1 MILSPILTSN
11 GGASALGGGAEPA
24 HGTARTQVEPL
35 APGLAP
41 TPVLVWGGSGL
52 LGGALVRRL
61 TQDCRDGTTQP
72 RWRVVAPTR
81 AQCDVR
87 SPEQLV
93 RWLRESGAVLAFNCT
108 AAANVDACEA
118 DPALAQSLNVD
129 SVLAMREA
137 ADAAGTCLVH
147 FSTDYVFDGLA
158 STPYTEADEAQPI
171 NVYGRSKL
179 AGECAVLDALPALM
193 QAPDTLHTPATASPH
208 VVFRVS
214 WLYAPGGANFF
225 GQVLL
230 WLQQDRELAVVD
242 DHISV
247 PNSVESVAAALAQ
260 WLARWHAVPA
270 AVRLNGAGLFHLVGP
285 QAMSR
290 YAFALAAAA
299 ELGPLALARLKPVH
313 AAELAQGGA
322 GAAAPRPRYT
332 VLCAQRL
339 AQVWGVQVGAQS
351 GP

>member
-1 MILSPILTSN
+1 MIFSPILTSN

-108 AAANVDACEA
+108 AAANVDVCEA
-118 DPALAQSLNVD
+118 DLLLAQSLNVD
-129 SVLAMREA
+129 SVLAMRAA

-147 FSTDYVFDGLA
+147 FSTDYVFAGLA
-158 STPYTEADEAQPI
+158 STPYTEADVAQPL

-179 AGECAVLDALPALM
+179 AGERAVLDAPPKPAG
-193 QAPDTLHTPATASPH
+193 APDTAWISAH

-225 GQVLL
+225 GQVPL

-260 WLARWHAVPA
+260 WLARWHAAPA
-270 AVRLNGAGLFHLVGP
+270 PERARGAGLFHLVGP

-290 YAFALAAAA
+290 YTFASAAAN

-339 AQVWGVQVGAQS
+339 AKVWGVQVGAQS